1 MSRVKRGNV
10 LQKRH
15 KKILKYA
22 KGFRGS
28 KSRLFIAANQ
38 AVMRAWRN
46 AFADRRKKKR
56 DYRSLWITRI
66 NAACR
71 AHGLSYSSFI
81 WANNKLGVTL
91 NRKTLAHIAIHDK
104 EAFTAIASNAK
115 KLVDKTLSEKIESDK
130 KLHAEKQAA
139 LAKKKD
145 EDRAREKN
153 YAGAKK

>member
-38 AVMRAWRN
+38 ALMIAWRN
-46 AFADRRKKKR
+46 AFRDRRKKKR
-56 DYRSLWITRI
+56 DFRSLWITRI

-71 AHGLSYSSFI
+71 LNGLSYSKFI
-81 WANNKLGVTL
+81 YGLGQANITL
-91 NRKTLAHIAIHDK
+91 NRKVLAELAVNDPKAFTQIAEAAKAKIGGGKHK
-104 EAFTAIASNAK
+104 EAKAK
-115 KLVDKTLSEKIESDK
+115 IKV
-130 KLHAEKQAA
+130 
-139 LAKKKD
+139 
-145 EDRAREKN
+145 
-153 YAGAKK
+153 GA

>member
-38 AVMRAWRN
+38 ALMIAWRN
-46 AFADRRKKKR
+46 AFRDRRKKKR
-56 DYRSLWITRI
+56 DFRSLWITRI

-71 AHGLSYSSFI
+71 VNGLSYSKFI
-81 WANNKLGVTL
+81 YGL
-91 NRKTLAHIAIHDK
+91 N
-104 EAFTAIASNAK
+104 
-115 KLVDKTLSEKIESDK
+115 
-130 KLHAEKQAA
+130 Q
-139 LAKKKD
+139 
-145 EDRAREKN
+145 
-153 YAGAKK
+153 